1 MGGQALQIGIAPDQ
15 PQVGMIE
22 KADGAERMAD
32 PHVGISMPD
41 SCQGMPAIILST
53 AERVANPTPLLSRS
67 SESQADPHLMSF
79 RENSSA
85 EKPECSI
92 RDSASISVSSVS
104 SVNWPALKPA

>member
-1 MGGQALQIGIAPDQ
+1 
-15 PQVGMIE
+15 
-22 KADGAERMAD
+22 MAD

-53 AERVANPTPLLSRS
+53 AERVAATPLLSRS

-85 EKPECSI
+85 EKPVL
-92 RDSASISVSSVS
+92 DQGFGQHVSSVS